1 MNTPSIPLNADQ
13 TAFLD
18 ELNAKVKEF
27 RYNLYDH
34 YSPMAKLI
42 EYNGGCREIYRNEN
56 GKPVL
61 YLKRYYLYRGPEREA
76 MIHQFFLGDKGPLH
90 DHPSDSWGRILE
102 TGYYER
108 LCKWMDFKG
117 YDEYKNPI
125 ATTEGEH
132 EVDRK
137 PGDWSYRPGS
147 TALHVNF
154 EGFHKVKLRTPDD
167 AGKVWTFFVM
177 EKRNE
182 NSWGFRDNN
191 GHFVPFDQMN
201 KQENVNSM
209 QSSPDQYGYG
219 WFPKRVK

>member
-18 ELNAKVKEF
+18 ELNALTNSELSYKYEGWA
-27 RYNLYDH
+27 N
-34 YSPMAKLI
+34 LI
-42 EYNGGCREIYRNEN
+42 EANGGCREIYRKES
-56 GKPVL
+56 GKTVL
-61 YLKRYYLYRGPEREA
+61 YLKRYYLFRSPTREA

-90 DHPSDSWGRILE
+90 DHPADSWGRILDV
-102 TGYYER
+102 GYYER
-108 LCKWMDFKG
+108 LCTS
-117 YDEYKNPI
+117 I
-125 ATTEGEH
+125 TATGKFLEDGTPLMRTEGEY

-147 TALHVNF
+147 VAGHDNF
-154 EGFHKVKLRTPDD
+154 DGFHKVKLRKPED

-182 NSWGFRDNN
+182 NSWGFRDND
-191 GHFVPFDQMN
+191 GKFVPFDQMN
-201 KQENVNSM
+201 KQENVDSM

-219 WFPKRVK
+219 WFPRRIR